1 MHFCV
6 SQIAAYFTR
15 PFLSSILV
23 VSPERNLASSY
34 GCGAALFAAFS
45 DQLLIV
51 PVTPLP
57 APTPMSVTAV
67 EVAEG
72 IALW

>member
-1 MHFCV
+1 MSF
-6 SQIAAYFTR
+6 I
-15 PFLSSILV
+15 
-23 VSPERNLASSY
+23 VSPKRKSASY

-57 APTPMSVTAV
+57 APAPMSVTAV

-72 IALW
+72 IDLWYVTMAVRLFTMVSKIS